1 MNIQRNA
8 IEQSFHQ
15 ELVSVNA
22 DLAGDLDLS
31 FQEGHDLI
39 TKFLPTANP
48 GSTAG
53 DVLEEACGSAIDI
66 NISMK
71 SIHGELNETMR
82 SEFSELDASRA
93 SIRTDF
99 GEEAL
104 ESGVPL
110 DVFFQRYKPSAT
122 EADRSLDG
130 LDLST
135 SSLNTFEGSSPIAHC
150 SKNPFLAPLLPR
162 LQKNLVQ
169 QVTFGEVYLMEQ
181 MLGMIYG

>member
-1 MNIQRNA
+1 M
-8 IEQSFHQ
+8 
-15 ELVSVNA
+15 
-22 DLAGDLDLS
+22 
-31 FQEGHDLI
+31 
-39 TKFLPTANP
+39 
-48 GSTAG
+48 
-53 DVLEEACGSAIDI
+53 
-66 NISMK
+66 
-71 SIHGELNETMR
+71 
-82 SEFSELDASRA
+82 DASRA

-150 SKNPFLAPLLPR
+150 SKNPFLAPFTSSTPEKSSPASDFWRSLLDG
-162 LQKNLVQ
+162 
-169 QVTFGEVYLMEQ
+169 TDA
-181 MLGMIYG
+181 

>member
-1 MNIQRNA
+1 MEGYRSPSTAAEYLGDSSSEVIKSTVEHSKQY

-82 SEFSELDASRA
+82 SEFSGIGCL
-93 SIRTDF
+93 
-99 GEEAL
+99 
-104 ESGVPL
+104 
-110 DVFFQRYKPSAT
+110 
-122 EADRSLDG
+122 
-130 LDLST
+130 
-135 SSLNTFEGSSPIAHC
+135 
-150 SKNPFLAPLLPR
+150 
-162 LQKNLVQ
+162 
-169 QVTFGEVYLMEQ
+169 
-181 MLGMIYG
+181 